1 MPILKRLIIAVFLGL
16 AFTVHHANASGEGLQ
31 LHEREIKAG
40 LLYNFLKYTDFPDSA
55 LHGPTI
61 SLCLFG
67 GDPFGG
73 YLDNTRGLTVHQ
85 KPIAVRT
92 ISSAAEAQGCHL
104 VFVNSSAR
112 GQWGALA
119 SALAD
124 RGVLTVSDFDGFVR
138 EGGMIE
144 FNRSGDHVSAVLNM
158 DALAA
163 ARLQVEN
170 RMLRLVT
177 VVHAGTRKG

>member
-1 MPILKRLIIAVFLGL
+1 MPVLTRAMIAGAL
-16 AFTVHHANASGEGLQ
+16 ALLLALAASRAGAESIQ

-55 LHGPTI
+55 LHGSAI

-73 YLDNTRGLTVHQ
+73 YLDNTKGLTVHQ
-85 KPIAVRT
+85 RPIAVRV
-92 ISSAAEAQGCHL
+92 ISSAAEADSCHL
-104 VFVNSSAR
+104 VYVNSSAR
-112 GQWGALA
+112 GQWGGLA

-124 RGVLTVSDFDGFVR
+124 KGVLTVSDFGGFVQ

-144 FNRSGDHVSAVLNM
+144 FSRSGDHVSAVLNM
-158 DALAA
+158 DAVTA
-163 ARLQVEN
+163 ARLRVED